1 MKITITKVL
10 KNEVTVSGQ
19 TLSREYVEN
28 IMLPML
34 VAQCGTV
41 KGQQFEIVKA
51 FDEAGLSLQAI
62 PVVAREYR
70 QHQYEDAQEKARKQA
85 EANAHAE
92 RCREHTPREIAQ
104 AKADR
109 EARNAAI
116 REHGQKIL
124 AARRSNSGGW

>member
-19 TLSREYVEN
+19 TLNREYVEN

-70 QHQYEDAQEKARKQA
+70 QDQYQKAQERARLQA
-85 EANAHAE
+85 EADAHAE

-104 AKADR
+104 AKAKR
-109 EARNAAI
+109 EEMAAAI
-116 REHGQKIL
+116 REHGARMR
-124 AARRSNSGGW
+124 AASRSNSGGW

>member
-1 MKITITKVL
+1 MQITITKVL

-19 TLSREYVEN
+19 PLNREYVEN

-41 KGQQFEIVKA
+41 KARQFEIVKA

-62 PVVAREYR
+62 PDVAREYR
-70 QHQYEDAQEKARKQA
+70 HSQYQKAQEKARKQA

-92 RCREHTPREIAQ
+92 RCRVHTPREIAQ

-109 EARNAAI
+109 EARAAAI
-116 REHGQKIL
+116 REHSARVR
-124 AARRSNSGGW
+124 AASRANSGGW

>member
-19 TLSREYVEN
+19 TLNREYVEN

-34 VAQCGTV
+34 IAQCGTV

-70 QHQYEDAQEKARKQA
+70 QHLYQEAQEKAQREA
-85 EANAHAE
+85 EARWHQE
-92 RCREHTPREIAQ
+92 RCRVPTDREMAQ

-109 EARNAAI
+109 DARNAAI
-116 REHGQKIL
+116 REHGERIR
-124 AARRSNSGGW
+124 AASRANSGGW

>member
-1 MKITITKVL
+1 MNISITKVL

-19 TLSREYVEN
+19 TLGREYVEN

-41 KGQQFEIVKA
+41 KGRQFEIVKA

-62 PVVAREYR
+62 PDVAREYR
-70 QHQYEDAQEKARKQA
+70 QDKYEKAQERARLQA
-85 EANAHAE
+85 EADAHAE
-92 RCREHTPREIAQ
+92 RCREATPREIAQ

-109 EARNAAI
+109 EARAAAI
-116 REHGQKIL
+116 REHGATIM
-124 AARRSNSGGW
+124 AARRTSGY